1 MNINYTAAND
11 ILIEGVY
18 KDETF
23 EIKFSDIKLY
33 WQYATEEDFE
43 GGKAKICGKYVF
55 ANILTANG
63 QDGIIFVW
71 DIEQKK
77 VVNFYEGDYCID
89 FVLRND
95 EIYSLH
101 YFAYWGISPYFQMRK
116 LELKTNQSN
125 AMMIDFPFDTDV
137 YSGNAEIVSM
147 SFKDDK
153 ILTICFGDNKYFVA
167 I

>member
-55 ANILTANG
+55 ANIF
-63 QDGIIFVW
+63 I
-71 DIEQKK
+71 
-77 VVNFYEGDYCID
+77 
-89 FVLRND
+89 
-95 EIYSLH
+95 H
-101 YFAYWGISPYFQMRK
+101 IS
-116 LELKTNQSN
+116 
-125 AMMIDFPFDTDV
+125 
-137 YSGNAEIVSM
+137 
-147 SFKDDK
+147 
-153 ILTICFGDNKYFVA
+153 
-167 I
+167 